1 MLSFCVFLA
10 LSVQAFLSGHE
21 KELIKAIDNEK
32 THIQVA
38 IYTFTNKRIAEHLIK
53 AYKNGIEVE
62 VFVDPFSQKAGG
74 AVDLLLKEGIPIYR
88 YTPKEQ
94 KCWTSICHHKFCTFE
109 SQQGVWTGSY
119 NFTYKA
125 ENSNRENAVYI
136 IDDKVSYEQF
146 SKEFDSLKAVGERL
160 KVIEESPTIKNNG

>member
-1 MLSFCVFLA
+1 MFSICIFLA
-10 LSVQAFLSGHE
+10 VSVQAILAGHE
-21 KELIKAIDNEK
+21 KELIKAIDDEK

-38 IYTFTNKRIAEHLIK
+38 IYSFTNKRIADHLIK
-53 AYKNGIEVE
+53 THKKGVEVE
-62 VFVDPFSQKAGG
+62 VFVDPFSQTAGD
-74 AVDLLLKEGIPIYR
+74 AVDLLLKEGVPVYR

-94 KCWTSICHHKFCTFE
+94 RCWTSTCHHKFCTFE

-136 IDDKVSYEQF
+136 MGDKTSYEQF
-146 SKEFDSLKAVGERL
+146 AREFDSLKAMGERL
-160 KVIEESPTIKNNG
+160 KVIEESPTIKNDG